1 MLKNQWII
9 LLFALF
15 SLSASAQ
22 KVKITG
28 IAKSY
33 EYKDIYAY
41 MYSDYISNQLKE
53 LTFSYIDSAG
63 NFELNF
69 SAKEITFITL
79 KINKHVAS
87 LYIEPTKNY
96 ELIISPPDSSYYSN
110 PNTEQDVAI
119 QINLKSKTE
128 INALTIDYEKRFDNF
143 LTVNY
148 PDFVSRRPENKI
160 DSFKLAINN
169 FYSTVNNPFFN
180 QYITYS
186 IGALEEKTKKS
197 EKKLYENYLQNK
209 PILYKHPE
217 YMNFFNAFYKQ
228 KLQTFSKTK
237 EGVPLTF
244 NINNKGSYAAA
255 METLERDV
263 FLKNDTIRE
272 LVLIKGLY
280 ECYYDGSF
288 EKQSIKAILT
298 QIIEK
303 SKIEEHKLIAQNCL
317 NSFSKLQKG
326 SAAPFFELP
335 DKNGVTHSID
345 ELRNKQYVYV
355 MFYESTCLSCLQ
367 QMKVIPSLKK
377 QYGER
382 IQFVSISND
391 NTNADLKNFCAKN
404 PKYDW
409 LFLYDDSNGKL
420 KKEYEIITL
429 PAYFLISPDGKFVQ
443 VPADSPE
450 GNIEQMFYDIVKPK
464 NKLHNIGNK
473 RN

>member
-1 MLKNQWII
+1 MFKLHFLII
-9 LLFALF
+9 TFCFCSLFAF
-15 SLSASAQ
+15 AQ
-22 KVKITG
+22 KVNIKG
-28 IAKSY
+28 IAKTY
-33 EYKDIYAY
+33 EYNDIYAY
-41 MYSDYISNQLKE
+41 SYSDYISNKLKE
-53 LTFSYIDSAG
+53 LTFSTIDSVG
-63 NFELNF
+63 NFELQF
-69 SAKEITFITL
+69 LTKEITFITL
-79 KINKHVAS
+79 KINKYTTS
-87 LYIEPTKNY
+87 LYVEPGKTY
-96 ELIISPPDSSYYSN
+96 EVIISPPDTSYYNN
-110 PNTEQDVAI
+110 PNIEQDVAI

-128 INALTIDYEKRFDNF
+128 INALTIDYEKRFDDF
-143 LTVNY
+143 LSKDY

-169 FYSTVNNPFFN
+169 FYSTVNNIFFK

-186 IGALEEKTKKS
+186 IAALEEKTKKS
-197 EKKLYENYLQNK
+197 EKKLYENYLNNK
-209 PILYKHPE
+209 PILYNHPE

-237 EGVPLTF
+237 DGVPLNF
-244 NINNKGSYAAA
+244 NINNKGSYVAT
-255 METLERDV
+255 METLERDP

-298 QIIEK
+298 QVIEK
-303 SKIEEHKLIAQNCL
+303 SKIEEHKIIAQNCL

-326 SAAPFFELP
+326 SNAPYFELP
-335 DKNGVTHSID
+335 DKNGITHSID
-345 ELRNKQYVYV
+345 ELRNKQYIYL
-355 MFYESTCLSCLQ
+355 MFFESSSVQSLQ
-367 QMKVIPSLKK
+367 QLKVIPSLKK

-382 IQFVSISND
+382 IQFVSITND
-391 NTNADLKNFCAKN
+391 KTNAELKNFCTKN

-409 LFLYDDSNGKL
+409 LFLYDDTNGKL

-429 PAYFLISPDGKFVQ
+429 PTYFLISPDGKFVQ

-450 GNIEQMFYDIVKPK
+450 GNIEQIFYDLVKPK